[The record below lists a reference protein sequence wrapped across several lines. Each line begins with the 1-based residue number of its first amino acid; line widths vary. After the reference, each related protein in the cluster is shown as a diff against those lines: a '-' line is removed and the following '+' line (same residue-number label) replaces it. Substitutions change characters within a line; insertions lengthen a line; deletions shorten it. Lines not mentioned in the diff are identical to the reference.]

1 MDSMGSLCQLFR
13 SDEERI
19 ESLNDA
25 RNQYLSFPRTYFQ
38 LLFTLLRRLIQS
50 FSAVK
55 LHYEITSVL
64 FYFILKFKVAETRSL
79 FFFFYHR
86 LRFRE
91 TRFV

>member
-1 MDSMGSLCQLFR
+1 MLGINIYLSR
-13 SDEERI
+13 ERI
-19 ESLNDA
+19 FNYRIIYTTSSIN
-25 RNQYLSFPRTYFQ
+25 PK
-38 LLFTLLRRLIQS
+38 